1 MHKRLYAFSQE
12 KDIKHPKTVK
22 LWVAVSWLGNKNQIP
37 VLGKSSTHLITK
49 PSLQLPFWIFKIL
62 YYFSKPTEDTSSEQL
77 SRELKIQ
84 KKHKEKY
91 GMRVK
96 DVLVVKGVFFFLII
110 WFLTQGFTV
119 CVSRLARTCDPPT
132 SAPPPAQC
140 WLQTC
145 TTKSKF

>member
-1 MHKRLYAFSQE
+1 MPSLNKTFKILLIMHKRLYAFSQE

-96 DVLVVKGVFFFLII
+96 DVLVVKGVFFFFNHLI
-110 WFLTQGFTV
+110 FDTGFHCV
-119 CVSRLARTCDPPT
+119 CIQAS
-132 SAPPPAQC
+132 
-140 WLQTC
+140 
-145 TTKSKF
+145 